1 MLGKGTRGASCPRFR
16 DHCAVEVALETGV
29 QRLRRSLLAARR
41 SGSPQTASLGRTPSF
56 YTSPS
61 LLQLSGLNVVD
72 PALNRSADPDSPP
85 SSGGDGFVEV
95 PKQRPRSQSESGP
108 ILKSMHMA
116 NFYYRHSNRSSR
128 SLNSQRSVSERSV
141 SWTQTRRKTTA
152 LLWPAGR
159 WRTFLDLPQ
168 HHTHG
173 HRTRD
178 VVARRSSRRW
188 GCTARTSGRRAPPK
202 GLSR

>member
-1 MLGKGTRGASCPRFR
+1 MRA
-16 DHCAVEVALETGV
+16 GV
-29 QRLRRSLLAARR
+29 ARR
-41 SGSPQTASLGRTPSF
+41 ATQEHVRGGAALVRAPSTDGG

-85 SSGGDGFVEV
+85 SSGEDGFVEG

-128 SLNSQRSVSERSV
+128 SLNSQRSVSEQS
-141 SWTQTRRKTTA
+141 S
-152 LLWPAGR
+152 
-159 WRTFLDLPQ
+159 LDNYY
-168 HHTHG
+168 
-173 HRTRD
+173 
-178 VVARRSSRRW
+178 
-188 GCTARTSGRRAPPK
+188 
-202 GLSR
+202 